1 VDIIEHTFASGIVRL
16 TLPLPLGPRH
26 VHCYLLPGG
35 VLVDTGLGLPG
46 IEAAWRRLDGR
57 IERVV
62 VTHFHPDHVGAAALV
77 GAPVAQGALDYEQC
91 ERVWGSDD
99 WPARI
104 RDWFVRHGVPAALA
118 DRARKLDEAARGLIR
133 FAPGPELLHEGD
145 EVEGWSVLELPGHAD
160 GHIALLR
167 DGVLVAGDSLLPSIS
182 PAVGLY
188 PDSRPDP
195 LGDYLATL
203 ERVIA
208 LAPRLALPGHGDPI
222 EDPAGRAKEL
232 VEHHL
237 ERLDATERLLG
248 REPRSADAI
257 ALDLFG
263 ELPDEQRRFAV
274 AETLSHLQRLVH
286 AGRARREE
294 SGRVVTYTE
303 STLDDELPPSTRA
316 PESGA

>member
-1 VDIIEHTFASGIVRL
+1 MIRL

-46 IEAAWRRLDGR
+46 IEEAWRRLSGR

-99 WPARI
+99 WPERI
-104 RDWFVRHGVPAALA
+104 RDWFVLHGVPAELA
-118 DRARKLDEAARGLIR
+118 DEALERDRAARGLIR
-133 FAPGPELLHEGD
+133 FAPGPELLREGD
-145 EVEGWSVLELPGHAD
+145 EVEGWRVVDLPGHAD
-160 GHIALLR
+160 GHIGLLR
-167 DGVLVAGDSLLPSIS
+167 EGVLVAGDHLLPTIS
-182 PAVGLY
+182 PAIGLY
-188 PDSRPDP
+188 PESRPDP
-195 LGDYLATL
+195 LGDYLTSL
-203 ERVIA
+203 ERTIA
-208 LAPRLALPGHGDPI
+208 LAPRLVLPGHGEPI
-222 EDPAGRAKEL
+222 EDPAARAKEL

-248 REPRSADAI
+248 TAPRTAYELS
-257 ALDLFG
+257 LDLFG
-263 ELPDEQRRFAV
+263 DLPRDQRRFAV

-286 AGRARREE
+286 AGRAVRDEGEDR
-294 SGRVVTYTE
+294 GVTYTQLA
-303 STLDDELPPSTRA
+303 LDDDLPPSPRA